1 MLINFMQNYG
11 MKSKCQ
17 NVSKTLETIFCM
29 FSSQKLLGSK
39 FTITEGK
46 NSWSEEKLFDDYG
59 SIGSFE
65 MDFRNGEVFFRTR
78 YVNFDLMNVSYL

>member
-1 MLINFMQNYG
+1 MFGVTMQKNG
-11 MKSKCQ
+11 IKPKCQ

-29 FSSQKLLGSK
+29 FYSQKLLGSNY
-39 FTITEGK
+39 TIKGK